1 MKTVLADLARHHEWA
16 NKVLFKKL
24 STLPAEFL
32 NQDMESSFRGIN
44 PTLFHLLTAETIW
57 WQRIQLRENIVKPED
72 TITAQFNIMSTEILK
87 NCANWINLVEESN
100 ENKLQHVFLYYNSK
114 RILNKQPLYQVLL
127 HLFNHQ
133 TYHHGQI
140 ITMLRQLKVDK
151 LPATDFIQFIRTKGK
166 V

>member
-1 MKTVLADLARHHEWA
+1 MKTILAELARHHEWA

-24 STLPAEFL
+24 STLPAKLL
-32 NQDMESSFRGIN
+32 NEDLESSFGGIN
-44 PTLFHLLTAETIW
+44 PTVFHLLTAETIW
-57 WQRIQLRENIVKPED
+57 WQRIQLKENIVLPEA
-72 TITAQFNIMSTEILK
+72 TLANQFDMMSTEILK
-87 NCANWINLVEESN
+87 NCANWIDLIADSN

-166 V
+166 I